1 VDKLSQDINRETA
14 AKAVLEMP
22 AFQEAV
28 ANVRAAITTQWAT
41 SPIRDT
47 EGQHELR
54 LMLKLLDDLMLNL
67 KSALNDGHIARI
79 EIERQSK
86 LDRMRRT
93 WAA

>member
-1 VDKLSQDINRETA
+1 MDKLQKDLSRA
-14 AKAVLEMP
+14 AQAKELLEHPVFAGAVD
-22 AFQEAV
+22 A
-28 ANVRAAITTQWAT
+28 VRAAIVHQWAT

-54 LMLKLLDDLMLNL
+54 LMLKLLDDLPLNI
-67 KSALNDGHIARI
+67 KGALNDGSLARV

-86 LDRMRRT
+86 IDRMRRT

>member
-1 VDKLSQDINRETA
+1 VGKLQEDINRETA
-14 AKAVLEMP
+14 AKAVLELP

-79 EIERQSK
+79 EIERQNK

>member
-1 VDKLSQDINRETA
+1 
-14 AKAVLEMP
+14 
-22 AFQEAV
+22 
-28 ANVRAAITTQWAT
+28 
-41 SPIRDT
+41 
-47 EGQHELR
+47 
-54 LMLKLLDDLMLNL
+54 MLKLLDDLMLNL

>member
-1 VDKLSQDINRETA
+1 MDKLRQDINRA
-14 AKAVLEMP
+14 SQAKELLEHPVFAGAVD
-22 AFQEAV
+22 A
-28 ANVRAAITTQWAT
+28 VRAAIVHQWAT

-54 LMLKLLDDLMLNL
+54 LMLKLLDDLLLNL
-67 KSALNDGHIARI
+67 KGALNDGSLARV

-86 LDRMRRT
+86 IDRMRRT

>member
-1 VDKLSQDINRETA
+1 MDKLRQDVNRA
-14 AKAVLEMP
+14 AQAKELLEHPVFAGAM
-22 AFQEAV
+22 EA
-28 ANVRAAITTQWAT
+28 VRAAIMHQWAT

-54 LMLKLLDDLMLNL
+54 LMLKLLDDLLLNI
-67 KSALNDGHIARI
+67 KGAINDGSLAKV

-86 LDRMRRT
+86 IDRMRRT

>member
-1 VDKLSQDINRETA
+1 MDKLRQDINRA
-14 AKAVLEMP
+14 AQAKELLEHPIFAGAVD
-22 AFQEAV
+22 A
-28 ANVRAAITTQWAT
+28 VRAAIVHQWAT

-67 KSALNDGHIARI
+67 KGAMNDGSLARV

-86 LDRMRRT
+86 IDRMRRT